1 MSDTNCVSAAVLV
14 WENKMA
20 VDQKFLKPNLD
31 DVSGH
36 VTNKTY
42 FYFQLTKLFTLAQW
56 QDKKVNYL
64 SWIKYKIF
72 E

>member
-36 VTNKTY
+36 VIFTECKILDLMWDKY
-42 FYFQLTKLFTLAQW
+42 LKLYQQNVLLLS
-56 QDKKVNYL
+56 VN
-64 SWIKYKIF
+64 
-72 E
+72 